1 MTKDIGIGV
10 IGVGMG
16 LDLLYLN
23 QKPDSRFEIRA
34 LCAAHLDK
42 VTQIGKDRGIPFVT
56 DKYQELLQRDDLQ
69 VIVVFSPDHLHARHI
84 KDSLNAGKHVI
95 VTKPMVTSLEDA
107 LDIVKLTDK
116 TGLKFLVG
124 ETCRFY
130 TTFVAVKKLYDDG
143 DLGELIFGEGHY
155 VHDLREIIPLT
166 PWRIEVPQDFMY
178 GGCCH
183 PVDSLVWFFGEAQ
196 EVQAYGAKIVC
207 QLNHAG
213 RQTRPSGIRGLQPV
227 APSPIPCPFLN
238 AMPREL
244 GTDEVEAI
252 VKKFVDAA
260 IRARTAGYDGI
271 ELHGAH
277 GYLISQFMSASAN
290 HRKDRYGGDLLKR
303 MSFPLEIIQGIR
315 KELGT
320 DYPILFRISAEEFIE
335 GGRTLDESKKAAKLL
350 EEAGVSVLDVTA
362 GTYGSMR
369 TMIEPMSYGEAWKI
383 HLAESIKK
391 VVSIPV
397 IGVGVIRSPHV
408 AEELLEKGK
417 VDFVALGRAM
427 LADPYWPQKV
437 REGREEDINRCISC
451 NTGCIGGRIF
461 RGLDIRCAV
470 NPLTGRERLK
480 SQLTQVS
487 TKKKIYI
494 AGGGPAGMMAAIVAS
509 RRGHEVTLF

>member
-42 VTQIGKDRGIPFVT
+42 VTQIGRDRGIPFVT
-56 DKYQELLQRDDLQ
+56 DTYQELLQRDDLQ

-196 EVQAYGAKIVC
+196 EVQAYGIKSGVNPTYPLDDTYLINIKFANGKLARVLGAYGIVEPPMPMMG
-207 QLNHAG
+207 LNIYGTKGSAVADFHDFEP
-213 RQTRPSGIRGLQPV
+213 TRMKVVLDRIETKPV
-227 APSPIPCPFLN
+227 FTMDTAADLEGAYGQGDAVRRYMANFEACLTEDAPSAID
-238 AMPREL
+238 ARE
-244 GTDEVEAI
+244 GTKTIAI
-252 VKKFVDAA
+252 LSAA
-260 IRARTAGYDGI
+260 
-271 ELHGAH
+271 
-277 GYLISQFMSASAN
+277 
-290 HRKDRYGGDLLKR
+290 
-303 MSFPLEIIQGIR
+303 
-315 KELGT
+315 
-320 DYPILFRISAEEFIE
+320 
-335 GGRTLDESKKAAKLL
+335 
-350 EEAGVSVLDVTA
+350 
-362 GTYGSMR
+362 
-369 TMIEPMSYGEAWKI
+369 W
-383 HLAESIKK
+383 ESIRSGGK
-391 VVSIPV
+391 PV
-397 IGVGVIRSPHV
+397 NVMR
-408 AEELLEKGK
+408 
-417 VDFVALGRAM
+417 DF
-427 LADPYWPQKV
+427 
-437 REGREEDINRCISC
+437 
-451 NTGCIGGRIF
+451 
-461 RGLDIRCAV
+461 
-470 NPLTGRERLK
+470 
-480 SQLTQVS
+480 
-487 TKKKIYI
+487 
-494 AGGGPAGMMAAIVAS
+494 
-509 RRGHEVTLF
+509 